1 MGKQTKQKTS
11 NDTEI
16 AMHKTM
22 GNMIDEAQVLYDK
35 DNWGGL
41 SDKERERFNYLKSE
55 YRKIRNVEIP
65 LTYNCPA

>member
-1 MGKQTKQKTS
+1 MTKQIKQKTP
-11 NDTEI
+11 NNTEV

-22 GNMIDEAQVLYDK
+22 GSMIDEAQVLYDK
-35 DNWGGL
+35 DKWGGL
-41 SDKERERFNYLKSE
+41 SDKERERFNYLKAE